1 METREILA
9 DKSAAVSLLHAHEC
23 ASFAQSMR
31 SPIDLVSALPL
42 AGSTTRWSAW
52 KKAAVVVAVQ
62 SGTLGRSEAYDRYML
77 SEEELSRWEEAFGQD
92 GIAGLQAK
100 RLLSRA

>member
-1 METREILA
+1 MREF
-9 DKSAAVSLLHAHEC
+9 SR
-23 ASFAQSMR
+23 SMR
-31 SPIDLVSALPL
+31 SRIDLISALPP

-100 RLLSRA
+100 WLLSRT